1 MPAARVIFS
10 YQSYIGHMQR
20 GFPRLQ
26 SRYRARLQSILDP
39 DGSDE
44 EHYELLMAS
53 QQCILY
59 LATLSDPMT
68 SFLVVRD
75 LEAMFIT
82 LAQEQGPCTGRE
94 ERAIR
99 RRVVYLAGQ

>member
-1 MPAARVIFS
+1 MPFWTT
-10 YQSYIGHMQR
+10 
-20 GFPRLQ
+20 RLQ
-26 SRYRARLQSILDP
+26 DLLTAVRKQVFTT
-39 DGSDE
+39 GSDE